1 MCKAFSLL
9 LLCSLVLSPYMS
21 AQINWSKRVYHVT
34 GSRVLRADFAGDGYA
49 DLFVYGGN
57 TSAVLPNTGNG
68 TFDTTKV
75 HTLNMALS
83 DAVALD
89 FNRDG
94 KTDIAGCNHNTLI
107 ILQGNGDGSL
117 SVSHT
122 TQIACQW
129 VTSGDF
135 NHDGNPDI
143 AVGVVGEPLQN
154 INKVVV
160 LLGDGHGGIASQV
173 ENLDVNFNSS
183 EGNACSIDG
192 HAVASDFTGDKL
204 DDLFITADCSDG
216 VQSFSAIIFGKG
228 DGTGHFAF
236 HRDRETLFNA
246 DMKLHL
252 SELNQDGKSDVV
264 AVGHGTGP
272 DNTGAS
278 ALDVFISHGDGTFG
292 LSEIVAGAE
301 GFHPIIGNADVGDHP
316 DVIVRAGA
324 FADFNG
330 DGIKDGLVMLD
341 TFNVEGV
348 ETLSLQ
354 LFAGQIYG
362 QYLFAG
368 KTSLASQVSDMY
380 WGDFDKDG
388 LADVVLVRPNS
399 TDVWLNRSAGAR
411 CSPKPTVLRSLTLC
425 PLNSGLPDTFLFLAS
440 PLDNRQV
447 NALQLY
453 IDGILTLQTPDDL
466 FGINL
471 ALPPGQHRITA
482 KGWDNLGPFSATK
495 TINSASTCG
504 NSTNRTMKI
513 CSPLNGATI
522 TGSGG
527 IATVRINA
535 TAATNLKYNVTQ
547 VFVDGFLLTNTP
559 SKSVDILQTFGTGT
573 HPITVK
579 GWDSGGQFSSSI
591 NITVK

>member
-1 MCKAFSLL
+1 MRNAFSLL
-9 LLCSLVLSPYMS
+9 LLCGLMLLQSMS
-21 AQINWSKRVYHVT
+21 AQIWSKHVYHAT
-34 GSRVLRADFAGDGYA
+34 GSRVLRADFTGDGYP
-49 DLFVYGGN
+49 DLFVFDGN
-57 TSAVLPNTGNG
+57 TISVLPNAGNG

-75 HTLNMALS
+75 HTLNMALT

-94 KTDIAGCNHNTLI
+94 KTDIAGCNHNTLT
-107 ILQGNGDGSL
+107 ILQGSGDGSL
-117 SVSHT
+117 SVSLA

-143 AVGVVGEPLQN
+143 AVGIVGEPLQN
-154 INKVVV
+154 INEVIV

-192 HAVASDFTGDKL
+192 HAVAADFTGDKV

-228 DGTGHFAF
+228 DGTGHFTF

-246 DMKLHL
+246 DMKLSL

-264 AVGHGTGP
+264 AAGRGTGP
-272 DNTGAS
+272 NDTGTS
-278 ALDVFISHGDGTFG
+278 ALEVFIDHGDGSFG
-292 LSEIVAGAE
+292 LSEIVAG
-301 GFHPIIGNADVGDHP
+301 GQGSQPIIIDNGDVGDHD
-316 DVIVRAGA
+316 DVIIRAGA

-330 DGIKDGLVMLD
+330 DGIKDGLVMAD
-341 TFNVEGV
+341 TFDVEGV

-354 LFAGQIYG
+354 LFAGQPDG
-362 QYLFAG
+362 HYLLAG

-388 LADVVLVRPNS
+388 VADVALVRPNS
-399 TDVWLNRSAGAR
+399 TDVWLNRSTGAT
-411 CSPKPTVLRSLTLC
+411 CSPKPVTLRSLTLC

-440 PLDNRQV
+440 PLDNLQI

-453 IDGILTLQTPDDL
+453 IDGILTLQTPEDL
-466 FGINL
+466 LGINL

-482 KGWDNLGPFSATK
+482 KGWDSLGPFSAT
-495 TINSASTCG
+495 TTLASASTCG

-527 IATVRINA
+527 KATVRINA
-535 TAATNLKYNVTQ
+535 TAATNLQYSVTQ
-547 VFVDGFLLTNTP
+547 VFVDGFLFTSTP
-559 SKSVDILQTFGTGT
+559 SKSIDILPVFGAGK
-573 HPITVK
+573 HPVTVK
-579 GWDSGGQFSSSI
+579 GWDSNGAFSSSI